1 MSANSRTDCSTALFR
16 SGSRFISWET
26 AASRCPWGT
35 SLLWVARSSAVNKWP
50 GSSWSHFCH
59 PWILAYADAELAAG
73 EHSWL
78 LANTCSRARAYQQ
91 QSRPIDIITE
101 RTVAHR
107 VEHLDAAHEPLRGR
121 GLAAYA
127 LRRQV
132 LVIDKYVFSDSFDEQ
147 GHAACSKWQGSELAS
162 KVRLSASI
170 ARGLAHRNSTSAV
183 SLRRIRGGVGTA
195 SPDRDHSKNSNS
207 FKCAAR
213 GADLSG
219 D

>member
-1 MSANSRTDCSTALFR
+1 MSVGDFAPLGREKLGRQQMA
-16 SGSRFISWET
+16 GQ
-26 AASRCPWGT
+26 
-35 SLLWVARSSAVNKWP
+35 LLEP
-50 GSSWSHFCH
+50 FL
-59 PWILAYADAELAAG
+59 PPIELAAG

-107 VEHLDAAHEPLRGR
+107 VEDLDAAHEPLRGR

-183 SLRRIRGGVGTA
+183 SLRRICRIWSVAAWVLRVRIGTIQIRTVSNAQRAELTSRGIDVTGYKIRT
-195 SPDRDHSKNSNS
+195 
-207 FKCAAR
+207 
-213 GADLSG
+213 
-219 D
+219 